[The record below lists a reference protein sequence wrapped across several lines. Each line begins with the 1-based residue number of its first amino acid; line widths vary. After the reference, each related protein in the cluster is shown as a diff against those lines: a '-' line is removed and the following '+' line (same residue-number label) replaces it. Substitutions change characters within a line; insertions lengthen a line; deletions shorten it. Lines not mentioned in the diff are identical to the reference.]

1 MNKPGIFA
9 AIAVAIIGV
18 IAIVAAST
26 ATPSMP
32 SSFGAQ
38 IEPLPMMANTNGL
51 PVQRVADLSVVFVEP
66 VGP

>member
-18 IAIVAAST
+18 IAIMAAWT

-32 SSFGAQ
+32 SSFSAQ
-38 IEPLPMMANTNGL
+38 VEPLPMMADANGP